1 MSGSTHRPS
10 GPAPIGGEPL
20 LGRLAVEK
28 GLITSDQLAEA
39 TSLQSREDG
48 RRRLGDILIA
58 KGWLSA
64 EQVGALVELQRRSAA
79 AGPAAAAPDERKPP
93 MLSAQASF
101 TDILAAA
108 VAAGASDVHLH
119 GGSPLRVR
127 LDGELYV
134 ASPDPWTAERVTQL
148 VEPVLGEERRERV
161 LTTGQVDFALTVP
174 GLARFRCN
182 AYRQQR
188 GLDLVLRVI
197 PEIPPTLADLGLPS
211 QLARFTNFHQGLVLV
226 TGPAGSGKTS
236 TMAALIDLINEE
248 RRQHV
253 VSAEEP
259 IEFRHV
265 SKRCI
270 VNQREIGR
278 HSESF
283 GHVLRAAL
291 REDPDVIA
299 IGELRDHETIS
310 LSLTAAE
317 TGHLVLGT
325 LHTSSAIQTIDRII
339 GVYPPAEQDQIRVM
353 LSESLRA
360 VISQRLLRRAAGAGR
375 VAALE
380 ILVVTRAVS
389 NLIRDAKTFQIRDV
403 IQTGT
408 AEGMCLLESSLAEL
422 VRQGVV
428 TPEEAAR
435 HGPGQASGGGTG

>member
-1 MSGSTHRPS
+1 
-10 GPAPIGGEPL
+10 
-20 LGRLAVEK
+20 
-28 GLITSDQLAEA
+28 
-39 TSLQSREDG
+39 
-48 RRRLGDILIA
+48 
-58 KGWLSA
+58 
-64 EQVGALVELQRRSAA
+64 
-79 AGPAAAAPDERKPP
+79 
-93 MLSAQASF
+93 
-101 TDILAAA
+101 
-108 VAAGASDVHLH
+108 
-119 GGSPLRVR
+119 
-127 LDGELYV
+127 
-134 ASPDPWTAERVTQL
+134 
-148 VEPVLGEERRERV
+148 
-161 LTTGQVDFALTVP
+161 VDFALTVP